1 MKKLITIATIAVISL
16 NFVSCRQEDD
26 TAEFGNTTTP
36 TQKLSKRNAKDT
48 IKTDTANSNVIK
60 KPMVDPDPPVKDGT
74 SW

>member
-1 MKKLITIATIAVISL
+1 MKKLITIAMIAVVSL
-16 NFVSCRQEDD
+16 NFVSCRQDD
-26 TAEFGNTTTP
+26 ESTEFGNTAP
-36 TQKLSKRNAKDT
+36 QEKLSKRIGKDT